1 MAFGPDRRISD
12 AATGAVAAPFE
23 DRSMRQ
29 NGIHHITAIAGPA
42 QCNLDFYTRT
52 LGLRLVKKTVNFDDP
67 GTYHF
72 YYGDEA
78 GQPGTILTF
87 FPWEHAAPGR
97 LGIGE
102 TQETVFRVPE
112 GAIGYWTHRL
122 VEKGVTHEA
131 PQKRFGETVL
141 AFKDPDGMRLALVAV
156 PGIEAEP
163 AWSTGEIPVEHAIRG
178 FHGASLLLDRA
189 APTGAILTDVFG
201 FTEVAREGSLVRYKA
216 GDTALGGIVDLREA
230 GGFLPGRPGTGTV
243 HHIAFRAIDDAAQA
257 EMVRKLAENHGIRT
271 TEQKDRDYFRAVY
284 FREPG
289 GLLFEIATDA
299 PGFAADE
306 PAEALG
312 RALKLPRFLEPNRE
326 QIEAVL
332 PKVA

>member
-1 MAFGPDRRISD
+1 
-12 AATGAVAAPFE
+12 
-23 DRSMRQ
+23 MRQ

-42 QCNLDFYTRT
+42 QRNLDFYTRV

-67 GTYHF
+67 GTYHL

-97 LGIGE
+97 LGVGE
-102 TQETVFRVPE
+102 TQETVLRVPE
-112 GAIGYWTHRL
+112 GSIGYWTHRFI
-122 VEKGVTHEA
+122 EKGVLHEV

-156 PGIEAEP
+156 PGIENEP
-163 AWSTGEIPVEHAIRG
+163 AWNNGEIPAEHAIRG
-178 FHGASLLLDRA
+178 FHSASLLVPEA

-201 FTEVAREGSLVRYKA
+201 FSEIAREGSLVRYKA

-230 GGFLPGRPGTGTV
+230 GGFLRGRPGAGTV
-243 HHIAFRAIDDAAQA
+243 HHIAFRATDDAVQA
-257 EMVRKLAENHGIRT
+257 EMVKKLAENHGIRT

-289 GLLFEIATDA
+289 GLLFEIATDD
-299 PGFAADE
+299 PGFAVDE
-306 PAEALG
+306 PAESLG
-312 RALKLPRFLEPNRE
+312 QALKLPRFLEPKRE
-326 QIEAVL
+326 KIEAVL

>member
-1 MAFGPDRRISD
+1 
-12 AATGAVAAPFE
+12 
-23 DRSMRQ
+23 MRQ
-29 NGIHHITAIAGPA
+29 NGIHHVTAIAGPA
-42 QCNLDFYTRT
+42 QRNLDFYTRT

-67 GTYHF
+67 STFHF
-72 YYGDEA
+72 YFGDEA

-112 GAIGYWTHRL
+112 GSIGYWTHRL
-122 VEKGVTHEA
+122 VEKGVSHEV

-156 PGIEAEP
+156 PGIEGEP
-163 AWSTGEIPVEHAIRG
+163 AWSDGEVPVEHAIRG
-178 FHGASLLLDRA
+178 FHSVSLLLDKA

-201 FTEVAREGSLVRYKA
+201 FTEIGREESVTRYKA

-230 GGFLPGRPGTGTV
+230 GGFLPGRPGAGTV
-243 HHIAFRAIDDAAQA
+243 HHIAFRAENDEVQAQ
-257 EMVRKLAENHGIRT
+257 MVEKLLRNHGIRA

-299 PGFAADE
+299 PGFAVDE
-306 PAEALG
+306 PADALG
-312 RALKLPRFLEPNRE
+312 QALKLPRFLEPNRPA
-326 QIEAVL
+326 IEAVL